1 MSVESINSNVV
12 TGSSLI
18 YDTEN
23 THELS
28 SEDYLLLMLQELQY
42 QDPLEPQDSE
52 QMMTQ
57 LSQLNVVD
65 QLGSVN
71 DNLALLQMYESAV
84 NNTLAISLV
93 GKAVEVN
100 VDGFQYEGNGSQDFY
115 YNVPEG
121 LDSIT
126 IKITDE
132 DGNII
137 NSYDV
142 PADTIGKQTFTWDG
156 LDENG
161 NQVEEGQ
168 YFIQVEGTINPEDA
182 NSEEEPQT
190 VNLGASMRVKIDS
203 ILFKDGQIIAKAG
216 NQEIP
221 IENISE
227 VFSNT
232 GTGF

>member
-1 MSVESINSNVV
+1 MSVESINSSI

-18 YDTEN
+18 YDTDN

-28 SEDYLLLMLQELQY
+28 SEDYLILMLQELQY

-65 QLGSVN
+65 QLGNVN

-100 VDGFQYEGNGSQDFY
+100 VDSFNYSGSGPQDFY

-126 IKITDE
+126 IKITDA
-132 DGNII
+132 DGNVI

-142 PADTIGKQTFTWDG
+142 PADEIGKQTFTWDG
-156 LDENG
+156 FDENG
-161 NQVEEGQ
+161 NQVEEGE
-168 YFIQVEGTINPEDA
+168 YFIKVEGTINPSDA
-182 NSEEEPQT
+182 NSDEEPQT
-190 VNLGASMRVKIDS
+190 VNLNTSMRVKIDS
-203 ILFKDGQIIAKAG
+203 ILFRDGQIIAKAG
-216 NQEIP
+216 DQEIP

-227 VFSNT
+227 VFSVA
-232 GTGF
+232 GTVF